1 MTAAAGV
8 VEEVAG
14 FAPAG
19 FASAG
24 FALAAEA
31 ALDAAEVVPAAHALA
46 ALAAAP
52 PPPAAAGDNPQ
63 AQQTRSRL
71 GSTY

>member
-1 MTAAAGV
+1 MV

-19 FASAG
+19 FASTG

-31 ALDAAEVVPAAHALA
+31 ALDAAEVVPAARALA

-52 PPPAAAGDNPQ
+52 PPPVAGDNPQ
-63 AQQTRSRL
+63 AQQKRSRL